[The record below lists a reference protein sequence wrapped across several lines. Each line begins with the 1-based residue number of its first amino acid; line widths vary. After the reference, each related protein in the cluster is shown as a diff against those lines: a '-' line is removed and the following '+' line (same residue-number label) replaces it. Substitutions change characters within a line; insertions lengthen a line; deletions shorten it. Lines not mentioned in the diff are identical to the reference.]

1 MLFFHNI
8 DQCDVR
14 NNNDIIHMKCDLQPE
29 DILYVIFNFFPSK
42 GQCYMHSANC
52 HMTKVFYWGHTTTPR
67 HHRFLVL
74 SVRCPQQGMDVQY
87 WSSHCWWSS
96 SSFISLLSPQPP
108 WSRWPAPWPRW
119 SCLTTCVTWCLHSS
133 TLMVSVCVCVFIR
146 SLFESGKQEYHFWD
160 WYTDGILSIA
170 DHHSVK

>member
-29 DILYVIFNFFPSK
+29 DILYVILHFFPSK

-52 HMTKVFYWGHTTTPR
+52 HLTGVFYWGHTTTPR

-87 WSSHCWWSS
+87 WSSPLLVKLL
-96 SSFISLLSPQPP
+96 FIHL
-108 WSRWPAPWPRW
+108 
-119 SCLTTCVTWCLHSS
+119 S
-133 TLMVSVCVCVFIR
+133 TLSTATMKQVARTVAKVELSDHVCDVVFALFDCDGECVCVYQVPVWIW
-146 SLFESGKQEYHFWD
+146 KA
-160 WYTDGILSIA
+160 GISF
-170 DHHSVK
+170 